1 MFEELQEDL
10 LAPLEK
16 GVQRLI
22 NHVQQLK
29 QEKEDLIAQ
38 IDVLGAELQQRDS
51 KIQELTDDKDEL
63 RYVESELKALKEA
76 QARERQEVEREKAE
90 IQKRLEGIM
99 GLLSKGINPSDETEA
114 VDETYSQPT
123 VVEQDAKPPVKTLS
137 FIKDTPSEN

>member
-10 LAPLEK
+10 LGPLEK
-16 GVQRLI
+16 GVERLV

-38 IDVLGAELQQRDS
+38 IDVLRSELQQRDA
-51 KIQELTDDKDEL
+51 KIQELTEHNNEL
-63 RYVESELKALKEA
+63 RYVESELNASKET
-76 QARERQEVEREKAE
+76 QSRDREAVEAEKAE

-99 GLLSKGINPSDETEA
+99 GLLDRDVNPSQETA
-114 VDETYSQPT
+114 TVDETYSQPT
-123 VVEQDAKPPVKTLS
+123 VVEQDVEPPSKTLS